1 VVALFWAVTKEEDM
15 TKRLLTLLLA
25 PVLLVFFCPQAGFSQ
40 AGEEFNALRKEIEA
54 LKEGQKL
61 SQELRSLG
69 KDIDALKDGQRALQ
83 KDLQDIKTLLQ
94 ARPAGAGDSPSA
106 EPTNVVLKVEGA
118 PFKGEKTAKLTLIE
132 FSDFQ

>member
-1 VVALFWAVTKEEDM
+1 M
-15 TKRLLTLLLA
+15 TKRLLT
-25 PVLLVFFCPQAGFSQ
+25 VLLGPILLTLFVPQAGWSQ
-40 AGEEFNALRKEIEA
+40 SSDELNALKKEVEA
-54 LKEGQKL
+54 LKEAQKL
-61 SQELRSLG
+61 SQELRLLG

-94 ARPAGAGDSPSA
+94 ARPAAGAGEAPAA
-106 EPTNVVLKVEGA
+106 EPQNVVLKVDGA